1 MMYPTTSN
9 AQLKHNHVHDVV
21 AAISSSLSI
30 INLWPF
36 GFDDEPYLLHV
47 SRNGI
52 VILNNWNYFK
62 WQLSDYLGDVS
73 NLYPDNTP

>member
-30 INLWPF
+30 INLWPS
-36 GFDDEPYLLHV
+36 GFDDEPYLLHL
-47 SRNGI
+47 SRNG
-52 VILNNWNYFK
+52 VVTLNNWNYSK
-62 WQLSDYLGDVS
+62 WRLFDYLGKVF
-73 NLYPDNTP
+73 NFYPNKAS